1 MQNAYPSDRMIRK
14 DLFRMAPELIRRYGR
29 TKDCTRAQVMRT
41 ITDLKT
47 SKSVY
52 PYLCAAFL
60 SDGALRSIR
69 GAMPNVNWEEV
80 KNRATRIRDE
90 YDSKRVPYND
100 CFYESGIGLAG
111 G

>member
-1 MQNAYPSDRMIRK
+1 
-14 DLFRMAPELIRRYGR
+14 
-29 TKDCTRAQVMRT
+29 
-41 ITDLKT
+41 
-47 SKSVY
+47 
-52 PYLCAAFL
+52 
-60 SDGALRSIR
+60 
-69 GAMPNVNWEEV
+69 MPNVNWEEV